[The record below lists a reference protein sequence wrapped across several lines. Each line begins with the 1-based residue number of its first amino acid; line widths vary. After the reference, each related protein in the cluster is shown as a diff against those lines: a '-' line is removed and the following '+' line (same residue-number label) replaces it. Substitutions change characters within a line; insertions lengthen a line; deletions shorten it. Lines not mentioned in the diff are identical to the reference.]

1 MHPVVICIINQ
12 SNTLHSKFF
21 KHDDAKE
28 LTEEN
33 GISITDMGKMSI
45 FLSCYL
51 VDIINVKAKERE
63 FRYHFLLILAEIDK
77 LEYNESDFVED
88 TVHRQLGYRPE
99 ERLPDIKSVRETQRL
114 DNDNMDYKKPPKN
127 GII

>member
-1 MHPVVICIINQ
+1 MK
-12 SNTLHSKFF
+12 T
-21 KHDDAKE
+21 
-28 LTEEN
+28 
-33 GISITDMGKMSI
+33 
-45 FLSCYL
+45 
-51 VDIINVKAKERE
+51 KERE

-77 LEYNESDFVED
+77 LEYNESDLIED

-99 ERLPDIKSVRETQRL
+99 ERLPDIKSVRGTQRL